1 MTGIAEQDGEESEA
15 GSSAA
20 LNIKTREHQQQLATK
35 REIEEKTKIVEK
47 YKRIDQVT
55 LTRVG
60 LKEKQRLTETAI
72 SDVFNF
78 TQLQRFRQNRNLL
91 AFDKSKPIAVNP
103 VASDSECSD
112 SDDSDTGHNAVN
124 TENQN

>member
-1 MTGIAEQDGEESEA
+1 MTNDQV
-15 GSSAA
+15 
-20 LNIKTREHQQQLATK
+20 TK

-72 SDVFNF
+72 GDVFNF
-78 TQLQRFRQNRNLL
+78 TQL
-91 AFDKSKPIAVNP
+91 
-103 VASDSECSD
+103 
-112 SDDSDTGHNAVN
+112 
-124 TENQN
+124 

>member
-1 MTGIAEQDGEESEA
+1 MS
-15 GSSAA
+15 
-20 LNIKTREHQQQLATK
+20 K
-35 REIEEKTKIVEK
+35 REIEEKTVIVEK

-60 LKEKQRLTETAI
+60 LKEKQRLTEDAI
-72 SDVFNF
+72 GDVFNF

-103 VASDSECSD
+103 VASESDCSD
-112 SDDSDTGHNAVN
+112 NSDDSDDIAAGRAGA
-124 TENQN
+124 ENRNQ